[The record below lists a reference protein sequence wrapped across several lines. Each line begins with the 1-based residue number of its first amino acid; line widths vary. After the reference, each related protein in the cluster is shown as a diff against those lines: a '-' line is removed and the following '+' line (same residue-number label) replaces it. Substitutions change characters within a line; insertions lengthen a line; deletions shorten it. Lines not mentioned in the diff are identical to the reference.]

1 MRSRRKAMVPV
12 HHERSCCGLLRFWC
26 RSPRTKQYGP
36 TCPGRREKQCA
47 TGKPALK
54 TACEVLEE
62 QGIRGDAR
70 MDRDKVA
77 LETESHSP
85 HETPGRKARKGGHHP
100 LGLPY
105 CMT

>member
-1 MRSRRKAMVPV
+1 
-12 HHERSCCGLLRFWC
+12 
-26 RSPRTKQYGP
+26 
-36 TCPGRREKQCA
+36 
-47 TGKPALK
+47 
-54 TACEVLEE
+54 
-62 QGIRGDAR
+62 

-85 HETPGRKARKGGHHP
+85 LETPGRKARKGGHHP